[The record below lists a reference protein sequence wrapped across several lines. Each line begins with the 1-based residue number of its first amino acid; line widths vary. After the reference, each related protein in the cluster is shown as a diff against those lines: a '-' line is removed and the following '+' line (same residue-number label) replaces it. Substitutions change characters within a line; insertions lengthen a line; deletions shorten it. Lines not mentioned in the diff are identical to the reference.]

1 VYGQDESGEDPASTD
16 EGLKEAEER
25 KAMFNV
31 ECLMFDELVKSPKT
45 VTPVNTLKGTR
56 TGVHNCLNSLES
68 CFRRNDKKTE
78 L

>member
-1 VYGQDESGEDPASTD
+1 
-16 EGLKEAEER
+16 
-25 KAMFNV
+25 MFNV

-68 CFRRNDKKTE
+68 CFRRNDKRT
-78 L
+78 